1 MLLDTVISMTDAT
14 SLLKVP
20 RHHHQY
26 ALRVIKSL
34 SIKSGKFEVSQK
46 LLFYISNSSNLILY
60 HAKLTMEFNFIGLE
74 DIWPSLLK
82 LRCPL
87 RPINHRMAT
96 RHLRILVDL
105 ARNLKVSLN
114 GLLNARRLAR
124 GYEDFVVV
132 LIEPTDKAEQV
143 PFSDMLAA
151 SPTLRAVDET
161 LKFASG
167 GERTIENTIILDVRA
182 FRSNSIRIS
191 QSPEDRL
198 RDDELAY
205 KNFKQIMNVLRPRV
219 VIVCQ
224 CITNEAADEFVR
236 SLSSSIDEAGDMFLQ
251 KLSNNHECLF
261 VKSFHPMYYGRSSDN
276 ALKRVMR
283 EYLFDATFIIALNA
297 LAGNRISGMGVN
309 NLRRCAQ
316 DGPAFICAT
325 EGIYLSYQWI
335 SERDVASSKLLKDLE
350 SIGIFQST
358 MQARVCFCPA
368 CGLLKLMIE

>member
-1 MLLDTVISMTDAT
+1 
-14 SLLKVP
+14 
-20 RHHHQY
+20 
-26 ALRVIKSL
+26 
-34 SIKSGKFEVSQK
+34 
-46 LLFYISNSSNLILY
+46 
-60 HAKLTMEFNFIGLE
+60 
-74 DIWPSLLK
+74 
-82 LRCPL
+82 
-87 RPINHRMAT
+87 
-96 RHLRILVDL
+96 
-105 ARNLKVSLN
+105 
-114 GLLNARRLAR
+114 
-124 GYEDFVVV
+124 
-132 LIEPTDKAEQV
+132 
-143 PFSDMLAA
+143 
-151 SPTLRAVDET
+151 
-161 LKFASG
+161 
-167 GERTIENTIILDVRA
+167 
-182 FRSNSIRIS
+182 
-191 QSPEDRL
+191 
-198 RDDELAY
+198 
-205 KNFKQIMNVLRPRV
+205 MNVLRPRV